1 MTSIIPLN
9 KELIHQANYNSFG
22 GTRGN
27 TSDASYRAYALEI
40 LEWNIADT
48 RKEKLLTEL
57 HKRYSEI
64 IKYEAQHVSIMVAG
78 PARYNP
84 RKLDKSDKILSLSA
98 DFCEWFE
105 GVKEQVKSATK
116 ESNKAK
122 QLLEMIQ
129 FCDNRQ
135 ELNPT
140 DYLMKL
146 ASIDN
151 TKFIEIFEKLYEKYR
166 WRKNSN
172 IYKLY
177 LRSKNG
183 EVQEIRKEVVFQDD
197 NIVSYKEGE
206 RYYIKFVMR
215 PKRQL
220 IVALK
225 SRGWWWNAREN
236 AWSTYVEKYDQEW
249 VSSISTRYAVYV

>member
-1 MTSIIPLN
+1 
-9 KELIHQANYNSFG
+9 
-22 GTRGN
+22 
-27 TSDASYRAYALEI
+27 
-40 LEWNIADT
+40 
-48 RKEKLLTEL
+48 
-57 HKRYSEI
+57 
-64 IKYEAQHVSIMVAG
+64 MV
-78 PARYNP
+78 
-84 RKLDKSDKILSLSA
+84 
-98 DFCEWFE
+98 E
-105 GVKEQVKSATK
+105 GVKEQVESATK
-116 ESNKAK
+116 ENSKAK
-122 QLLEMIQ
+122 QLLEMVQ
-129 FCDNRQ
+129 FCDSRQ
-135 ELNPT
+135 ELNPA

-151 TKFIEIFEKLYEKYR
+151 TKFIEIFEKLFEKYR
-166 WRKNSN
+166 WRKNSS